1 MFQEDYRIVV
11 TLAAERFTQ
20 VPESALGSVAQDF
33 SGALSEVIREVALL
47 THALGHAV
55 DGHAVTEEDL
65 RLSVVS
71 VRRGSLEMI
80 LEPVRAIAESAATNQ
95 ILAGLIINVITAGL
109 TAVWNIVRGKKAA
122 DAHQPPPQ
130 NLPVAV
136 PGAPYPADVSDHL
149 PWERHERLT
158 TFFPDGRITIR
169 EVRTRR
175 WV

>member
-1 MFQEDYRIVV
+1 MFQEDYRVIV
-11 TLAAERFTQ
+11 TLTAERFTQ
-20 VPESALGSVAQDF
+20 VPESALGSIAQDF
-33 SGALSEVIREVALL
+33 LGALSEVIREVALL
-47 THALGHAV
+47 THALGHNM
-55 DGHAVTEEDL
+55 DGHIITDDDL

-71 VRRGSLEMI
+71 VRSGSLEMI
-80 LEPVRAIAESAATNQ
+80 LEPVRAIAEYAANNQ
-95 ILAGLIINVITAGL
+95 ILAGLIINVITAGV
-109 TAVWNIVRGKKAA
+109 TAVWNIVRHKKAA
-122 DAHQPPPQ
+122 DAHQPLPQ

-149 PWERHERLT
+149 PWERYERLT